1 MWNKKLHK
9 DVIEGKLCAK
19 WCDCC
24 VGLKN
29 SESESKDNMWNKK
42 LHKDVIEG
50 KLRAKWCDHCIGL
63 KNSESESKDEM
74 TVHAYVKESNVRRY

>member
-1 MWNKKLHK
+1 
-9 DVIEGKLCAK
+9 
-19 WCDCC
+19 
-24 VGLKN
+24 
-29 SESESKDNMWNKK
+29 MWNKK

-63 KNSESESKDEM
+63 KNSKSESKDEM

>member
-1 MWNKKLHK
+1 
-9 DVIEGKLCAK
+9 
-19 WCDCC
+19 
-24 VGLKN
+24 
-29 SESESKDNMWNKK
+29 MWNKK

-50 KLRAKWCDHCIGL
+50 KLRAKWCDHCVGL